1 MLPASDTEVLLSLQ
15 SSRERKTLLKLF
27 DAKSDAFKNKNIS
40 HHVVDT
46 KLGEDLKCVN
56 QRLIRD
62 PVASAVN
69 NLSAAP
75 NSVVEVSI
83 IY

>member
-15 SSRERKTLLKLF
+15 SSRKQKTLLKLF

-40 HHVVDT
+40 HVVDT